1 MTVVRELM
9 PSLLTGL
16 AYICLAA
23 ILALFFAP
31 SRFSPN
37 PLALAGFY
45 GAGLLFSLLGVKA
58 SLESK
63 VRLVTGIASG
73 FALIIYL
80 ALLAVPILSSAIMG
94 MPPQD

>member
-1 MTVVRELM
+1 MCIRD
-9 PSLLTGL
+9 
-16 AYICLAA
+16 
-23 ILALFFAP
+23 
-31 SRFSPN
+31 R
-37 PLALAGFY
+37 FY